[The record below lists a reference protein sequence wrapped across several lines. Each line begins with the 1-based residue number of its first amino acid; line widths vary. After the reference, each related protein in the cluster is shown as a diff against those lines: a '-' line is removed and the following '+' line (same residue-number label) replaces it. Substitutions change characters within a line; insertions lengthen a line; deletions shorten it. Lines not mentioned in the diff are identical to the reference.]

1 MQNVKSDTTGD
12 TAAGS
17 VRFHHMVKSVKEIA
31 HVQRTTV
38 ILQKDA
44 TLASILL
51 YSDAVSTDFKSP
63 HRHEIDINQNQSESD
78 RLRQHIFLTIEC
90 ILPKCFGEGK
100 KAHSVY

>member
-1 MQNVKSDTTGD
+1 MVACFFINTFSVKIQNAKLDTTGE

-44 TLASILL
+44 TLAS
-51 YSDAVSTDFKSP
+51 TF
-63 HRHEIDINQNQSESD
+63 
-78 RLRQHIFLTIEC
+78 
-90 ILPKCFGEGK
+90 
-100 KAHSVY
+100 